1 MQGERRGIISDGR
14 CAMNGRTWRE
24 PRKPCALAAWVALLG
39 LLNLTACGTLEAG
52 IERTAPAETNLATR
66 PITPEAATI
75 TSSPTTDTPT
85 PAPLSPR
92 TPPPTSYPIP
102 EEVTLQVVGQI
113 GGQALAVAVEGS
125 IAYLGVGPRLVTLDV
140 SASDTP
146 QPLGQSDV
154 LPGVVRDVAVVEGM
168 AYVAAGDAGLRVL
181 DVSDPTRPYE
191 IGSAPTA
198 REAQVVSVQDR
209 MAYIAESECEGGD
222 CRGSLRAIDISTPS
236 DPQAIGF
243 LEMPSSVNNVVV
255 AENYVYIAHNKG
267 LQVVDVSDPARPHA
281 VSAFTRRGM
290 VEDIAIAG
298 GYAYV
303 INGPQVLV
311 MDLSSPAD
319 PQEIGSSN
327 MMFSPYVAVAAGD
340 NLYVSDGFCEFGQ
353 CGSQLRAL
361 DVSDSDLGELRETG
375 SLDLAD
381 LAVDVVVAD
390 GLAYVVTWES
400 GLNIVDLVDP
410 ANPHT
415 VGTFVTPGSIQNVTV
430 SGEYAYGTG
439 GGENGLLVLDVT
451 DPTAPQ
457 TVGVLPT
464 LPFAGAVAL
473 AEGHAYVPAW
483 VEGLRVVDAT
493 DPANPREVGSLDS
506 SILQGTAGRVALGD
520 TPSASSGQAYA
531 YLTVQEGGLMT
542 LDIADPVDPYPV
554 GAYTPPAGS
563 IRDVAVSDGHA
574 YATGSTSEGDQRKG
588 ILYVID
594 VADPTRPSKVAS
606 VELPDHSSSSVTL
619 AGDYVYVALV
629 DCYYFTCSGSLQVI
643 DISDPTQSRLVSSLD
658 VPGGA
663 FAVTMTSDANS
674 SGRYVYLAAGDVG
687 VWVADASDPAQP
699 HLVGLANTPGRARS
713 IAVMGDLAYVGDEHG
728 GLLILHVVEAP

>member
-1 MQGERRGIISDGR
+1 
-14 CAMNGRTWRE
+14 MNGRTWRE
-24 PRKPCALAAWVALLG
+24 PRKLCALAAWVALFA
-39 LLNLTACGTLEAG
+39 LLNLTACGTLEVG
-52 IERTAPAETNLATR
+52 IERTAPAETNPAMR
-66 PITPEAATI
+66 EITPETATI
-75 TSSPTTDTPT
+75 TSSPTADTPT
-85 PAPLSPR
+85 PTPLAPG

-102 EEVTLQVVGQI
+102 EEVTLQVVGQV
-113 GGQALAVAVEGS
+113 GGQSLAVAVEGA

-140 SASDTP
+140 SASDNP

-154 LPGVVRDVAVVEGM
+154 LPGVVRDIAVVEGK
-168 AYVAAGDAGLRVL
+168 AYIAAGDTGLRVL
-181 DVSDPTRPYE
+181 DVSDATDPHE

-198 REAQVVSVQDR
+198 MEAQVVSVQDR
-209 MAYIAESECEGGD
+209 IAYVAEGDCEGGD

-236 DPQAIGF
+236 DPQPVGF
-243 LEMPSSVNNVVV
+243 LEMPSSVNNMVVM
-255 AENYVYIAHNKG
+255 ENYVYIAHNEG
-267 LQVVDVSDPARPHA
+267 LQVVDVSDPAQPHP
-281 VSAFTRRGM
+281 VGAFTRRGM
-290 VEDIAIAG
+290 AEDIAIAG

-303 INGPQVLV
+303 ISGPQVLV

-319 PQEIGSSN
+319 PQEIGSSST
-327 MMFSPYVAVAAGD
+327 MFSANVAVVAGD
-340 NLYVSDGFCEFGQ
+340 YMYVSDGFCEFGQ

-361 DVSDSDLGELRETG
+361 DVSDSDVGKLREAG

-400 GLNIVDLVDP
+400 GLNIVDLADP
-410 ANPHT
+410 ANPRAR
-415 VGTFVTPGSIQNVTV
+415 GTFTTPGSMQNVTV
-430 SGEYAYGTG
+430 SGQYAYATG

-451 DPTAPQ
+451 DPSAPQ
-457 TVGVLPT
+457 TVGALPS

-473 AEGHAYVPAW
+473 VEGHAYVPAW
-483 VEGLRVVDAT
+483 VEGLRVVDVT
-493 DPANPREVGSLDS
+493 DPASPREVGSLDS
-506 SILQGTAGRVALGD
+506 SVLQGTVDRVALGERHL
-520 TPSASSGQAYA
+520 

-542 LDIADPVDPYPV
+542 LDIADTVDPYPI
-554 GAYTPPAGS
+554 GAYTPPTGS
-563 IRDVAVSDGHA
+563 IRDVAVADGYA

-643 DISDPTQSRLVSSLD
+643 DISDPPQSRLVSALD

-663 FAVTMTSDANS
+663 FAATMTSDADS

-699 HLVGLANTPGRARS
+699 HLVGLANTPGRARG
-713 IAVMGDLAYVGDEHG
+713 IAVVGDLAYVGDDHG
-728 GLLILHVVEAP
+728 GLLILRVVEDL

>member
-1 MQGERRGIISDGR
+1 
-14 CAMNGRTWRE
+14 MNGRTWRE
-24 PRKPCALAAWVALLG
+24 SRRRSALATWVAILA
-39 LLNLTACGTLEAG
+39 LLNLGACGTFEAG
-52 IERTAPAETNLATR
+52 IKRTAPAETNLATQ
-66 PITPEAATI
+66 TTTLETATI
-75 TSSPTTDTPT
+75 TPPPATDTLT
-85 PAPLSPR
+85 PVSVVPR
-92 TPPPTSYPIP
+92 TLTPPSGPIP
-102 EEVTLQVVGQI
+102 EEVTLQVVGQV
-113 GGQALAVAVEGS
+113 GGQSLAVAVEGS

-140 SASDTP
+140 SASDDP

-154 LPGVVRDVAVVEGM
+154 LPGVVRDIAVVEGM

-181 DVSDPTRPYE
+181 DVSDPIKPHE

-209 MAYIAESECEGGD
+209 IAYVAEGECEGGD

-243 LEMPSSVNNVVV
+243 LEVPSSVNNMVVV
-255 AENYVYIAHNKG
+255 ENYVYIAHNEG
-267 LQVVDVSDPARPHA
+267 LQVVDVSDPAQPHA
-281 VSAFTRRGM
+281 VGAFTRRGIAK
-290 VEDIAIAG
+290 DIAIAG

-319 PQEIGSSN
+319 PQEIGSSS
-327 MMFSPYVAVAAGD
+327 MMFSANVAVVAGD
-340 NLYVSDGFCEFGQ
+340 YLYVSDGFCEFGQ
-353 CGSQLRAL
+353 CGSHLRAL
-361 DVSDSDLGELRETG
+361 DVSDSDHGELRETG

-390 GLAYVVTWES
+390 GFAYVVTWES

-410 ANPHT
+410 ANPRT
-415 VGTFVTPGSIQNVTV
+415 VGTFNTLGSIMDVTV
-430 SGEYAYGTG
+430 SEGTAYGTS
-439 GGENGLLVLDVT
+439 GGENGLLVLEVT
-451 DPTAPQ
+451 DPNAPQ
-457 TVGVLPT
+457 KVGALPT

-473 AEGHAYVPAW
+473 AGGYAYVPAW
-483 VEGLRVVDAT
+483 VEGLRVVDVT

-506 SILQGTAGRVALGD
+506 SILQGTVGRVALGE
-520 TPSASSGQAYA
+520 GHL

-542 LDIADPVDPYPV
+542 LDVADPVDPYPV
-554 GAYTPPAGS
+554 GAYTPPTGS
-563 IRDVAVSDGHA
+563 IRDVAVAGGYA
-574 YATGSTSEGDQRKG
+574 YATGSTSAGDQRKG

-594 VADPTRPSKVAS
+594 VADPTRPGKVAS

-643 DISDPTQSRLVSSLD
+643 DISHPTQSRLVSSLD

-663 FAVTMTSDANS
+663 FAVTVTDDADG
-674 SGRYVYLAAGDVG
+674 SGRYGYLTAGDEG
-687 VWVADASDPAQP
+687 VWVVDVSDPAQP
-699 HLVGLANTPGRARS
+699 ELVGLADTPGRARS
-713 IAVMGDLAYVGDEHG
+713 TAVVGDLAYVGDGSG
-728 GLLILHVVEAP
+728 GLLILHVVEDL